1 MATAQEYFDGRSY
14 ASERAQPGL
23 PKSSAKKLAKGL
35 GWFSIGLGVTELL
48 APKAI
53 AKICGVSNAHTGL
66 IRVYSLREIAA
77 GVMIFSQ
84 TNPAAGM
91 WSRVAGDAL
100 DLATLG
106 KAFASPTASKGL
118 VAFATA
124 NVAAVTA
131 LDLFAAQRGTVRLA
145 GAHLLRGR
153 VADHG
158 PQCDERRPLRLGLGG
173 LDGLLDRDDV
183 LAALDD
189 LGVPPV
195 GLVARDGVLG
205 QRDVGVVLDR

>member
-1 MATAQEYFDGRSY
+1 MATAQEYFDGTTY
-14 ASERAQPGL
+14 AAERAQPGL

-35 GWFSIGLGVTELL
+35 GWFSLGLGLTELL

-66 IRVYSLREIAA
+66 IRVYGLREIAA

-84 TNPAAGM
+84 ENPAAGM

-106 KAFASPTASKGL
+106 KAFASPTAKRGL

-124 NVAAVTA
+124 NVLAVTA
-131 LDLFAAQRGTVRLA
+131 LDLTAAKQLSTNGSRGIHAKASCIVNRAPEEVYSFWREFENLPRFMQ
-145 GAHLLRGR
+145 HLEA
-153 VADHG
+153 V
-158 PQCDERRPLRLGLGG
+158 
-173 LDGLLDRDDV
+173 
-183 LAALDD
+183 
-189 LGVPPV
+189 
-195 GLVARDGVLG
+195 
-205 QRDVGVVLDR
+205 

>member
-1 MATAQEYFDGRSY
+1 MATAQESFDGRTY
-14 ASERAQPGL
+14 AAERAQPGL

-35 GWFSIGLGVTELL
+35 GWFSLGLGLTELL

-66 IRVYSLREIAA
+66 IRVYGLREIAA

-84 TNPAAGM
+84 NKPAAGM

-106 KAFASPTASKGL
+106 KAFASPSANKGR

-124 NVAAVTA
+124 NVLTVTA
-131 LDLFAAQRGTVRLA
+131 LDLIAAKQLSTNGSQGVRRAIGAKRRDVVRRAQQRR
-145 GAHLLRGR
+145 
-153 VADHG
+153 
-158 PQCDERRPLRLGLGG
+158 QLGG
-173 LDGLLDRDDV
+173 DIEAWRAPRAPSGRSWP
-183 LAALDD
+183 ATICCMPRRATKAS
-189 LGVPPV
+189 PW
-195 GLVARDGVLG
+195 
-205 QRDVGVVLDR
+205 